1 MEQTVLS
8 KFKHKYQV
16 RVRYFEVDSQ
26 AVVHNAR
33 YLEYCEAARVEYI
46 RDLGRKV
53 LPGAA
58 DDNIKV
64 MIKKN
69 EIVYH
74 CPAMLDDLLDIYTRA
89 SFIKN
94 SSLGFE
100 QILVNHENGTFI
112 CTLNVVHVYL
122 DPVSGEPVR
131 IPDEY
136 RNQFRDF
143 EKGDIE
149 FIESIC

>member
-1 MEQTVLS
+1 MEQTNLS
-8 KFKHKYQV
+8 RFKHKYRV

-53 LPGAA
+53 LPGAV

-69 EIVYH
+69 EIIYH
-74 CPAMLDDLLDIYTRA
+74 YPARLDDLIDVYTRA
-89 SFIKN
+89 SYIKN

-100 QILVNHENGTFI
+100 QVLVNHETGLSL
-112 CTLNVVHVYL
+112 CTLNAVHVYL
-122 DPVSGEPVR
+122 DPVTGEPVH
-131 IPDEY
+131 IPDNCREM
-136 RNQFRDF
+136 FKEF
-143 EKGDIE
+143 EGKDLQI
-149 FIESIC
+149 IES

>member
-1 MEQTVLS
+1 MTAAGLT

-33 YLEYCEAARVEYI
+33 YLEYCEAARVEYL
-46 RDLGRKV
+46 RGLGRKV
-53 LPGAA
+53 KPGAV
-58 DDNIKV
+58 DDMIKV

-74 CPAMLDDLLDIYTRA
+74 HPAKLDDLIDIYTRA
-89 SFIKN
+89 SFIKI

-100 QILVNHENGTFI
+100 QVLVNHENEKLL
-112 CTLNVVHVYL
+112 CTLNVIHVYL
-122 DPVSGEPVR
+122 DPVTEEPVR
-131 IPDEY
+131 IPDRY
-136 RNQFRDF
+136 RKLFRDF
-143 EKGDIE
+143 EKENIE
-149 FIESIC
+149 FIESK